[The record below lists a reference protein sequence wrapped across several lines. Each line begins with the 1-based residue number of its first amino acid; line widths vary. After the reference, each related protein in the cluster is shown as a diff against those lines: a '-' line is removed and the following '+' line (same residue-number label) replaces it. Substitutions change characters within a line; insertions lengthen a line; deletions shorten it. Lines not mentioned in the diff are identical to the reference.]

1 MDSIGNFGDGS
12 GFIYE
17 QNAAGYI
24 ESFVNNPAN
33 AKKIWDRAYQSAPQ
47 RKEYYVRND
56 AFLAPDQFYDPIYGS
71 RFYINTTGV
80 IGSISG
86 AVEITNDLVPN
97 NGNYTKS
104 VTLASD
110 VLTTPRHT
118 PFMFCIVSPQ
128 SGSSD
133 TIKTITEGRTSGSL
147 TIGFVTSD
155 IMVIAAANP
164 AHKFTFLDASDAAGD
179 NLYLHGA
186 INFTMT
192 GQGSSIAFRKL
203 AAGGWEEIWRTGNDQ
218 LQVLEK
224 TLTAGGGSLNLITD
238 ATTFATQSRVL
249 LKLIGGVALTGDW
262 VITAD
267 DRPGQEFEIMPYS
280 GSDLN
285 GGSLTV
291 MGIAITEFLLKTGG
305 WMVKAYCDPDGGYIA
320 KLVLT
325 EFDEEQ
331 FDFDASIATRNG
343 TNCSASTV
351 TVKKGISGAANSFG
365 LVEYSGNFTMAV
377 TLAHGAAPKTIFT
390 SMLRTWKPIATKRF
404 ICEVTTAS
412 NEGTKLALV
421 EVVYTGTIQVH
432 AITGFDL
439 AVGDIID
446 ISNIMYVAYETPA
459 P

>member
-1 MDSIGNFGDGS
+1 MDSIGNFGNGS
-12 GFIYE
+12 GYLYE

-24 ESFVNNPAN
+24 ETFVNNPAS
-33 AKKIWDRAYQSAPQ
+33 AKKLWDRAYQSAPQ
-47 RKEYYVRND
+47 RKEYYVLND
-56 AFLAPDQFYDPIYGS
+56 AYLAPDQFYDPIYGS

-155 IMVIAAANP
+155 IMIVAAANP
-164 AHKFTFLDASDAAGD
+164 THKFTFLDASDAAGD
-179 NLYLHGA
+179 NLYLHGG

-192 GQGSSIAFRKL
+192 GQGCSIAFRKL

-238 ATTFATQSRVL
+238 ATTFATQSRVFIKINRWHSINR
-249 LKLIGGVALTGDW
+249 KLGYYRRRQTWTGV
-262 VITAD
+262 
-267 DRPGQEFEIMPYS
+267 
-280 GSDLN
+280 
-285 GGSLTV
+285 
-291 MGIAITEFLLKTGG
+291 
-305 WMVKAYCDPDGGYIA
+305 
-320 KLVLT
+320 
-325 EFDEEQ
+325 
-331 FDFDASIATRNG
+331 
-343 TNCSASTV
+343 
-351 TVKKGISGAANSFG
+351 
-365 LVEYSGNFTMAV
+365 
-377 TLAHGAAPKTIFT
+377 
-390 SMLRTWKPIATKRF
+390 
-404 ICEVTTAS
+404 
-412 NEGTKLALV
+412 
-421 EVVYTGTIQVH
+421 
-432 AITGFDL
+432 
-439 AVGDIID
+439 
-446 ISNIMYVAYETPA
+446 
-459 P
+459 